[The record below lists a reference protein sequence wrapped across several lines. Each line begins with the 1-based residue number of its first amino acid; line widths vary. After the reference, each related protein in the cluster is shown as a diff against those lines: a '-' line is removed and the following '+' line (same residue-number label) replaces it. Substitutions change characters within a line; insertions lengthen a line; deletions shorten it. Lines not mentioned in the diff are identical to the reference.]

1 MATIARIAKANTV
14 FIASTMLPKRT
25 WQRKSGSFLLRGYE
39 MTKTMNK
46 LKVLIPSSNPR
57 KYAGQGMV
65 EFALALPIL
74 LLVVYGLLETGRL
87 LFIYSS
93 TVTAARQAVRYGST
107 IGTNDSGIPFYRDC
121 SGINDAAN
129 RVGFI
134 NSFNDINITYDRGP
148 GGTNGV
154 AIPGVNPD
162 PTVDTCSSM
171 NDNTLQNG
179 DRIKVQVSAEWAPI
193 ISVSRLIPSFQ
204 SFTITSAAE
213 RTILTSVE
221 INVPLDSSGGTWGGQ
236 TGTLTLN
243 VTKSSNTYSQAGEV
257 ITYTY
262 TLTNS
267 SNLYSTNGPFSITD
281 NRVSVNCSG
290 AANSL
295 APGTSTTCTGTLTI
309 TQTDLDAGTIFH
321 SAVANG
327 SGVTSNPVDVTLTAS
342 QLASLTL
349 EKTVDPTIASV
360 AGSTVTYTYKLI
372 NSGNVTL
379 QSPYTV
385 TDNRIPSN
393 QINCSG
399 ASSTIAPGAFIQ
411 CTASYVITA
420 ADVSA
425 GSVTNTAT
433 ATAVFNSTQVTSNT
447 ATAKVETSLL
457 TLSVFASPIN
467 VSTLNQKI
475 TYSYILKN
483 NSNSTTISGPY
494 AIVDNRSPVNLSCPN
509 SSIAPGGTITCT
521 GDYFVTQADL
531 DAGSI
536 TNQAYATAS
545 GGTMTSGLK
554 SSTVTVTQNAAISLS
569 INPPSPLPV
578 IVAGTVINYNYVIT
592 NTGNITLSSPFLVN
606 EFNLGVIP
614 SCPSTPTLAP
624 SGTITCTLAYTV
636 KASDVSK
643 NIITSVA
650 IAYAKAGTQ
659 EIASTQVSKTIV
671 IANGARLGLSIKSAP
686 VNFQSANTPLA
697 ITFTLQNTGSVT
709 LSAPYSVSANA
720 FLGAITCSNSPA
732 TLASGDE
739 TTCTASYN
747 TTDSDLNAGGVT
759 ITATATAKNGA
770 SNLSSSSVNLSIPS
784 IFQCFVYHR
793 LLTTPA
799 PSITFPRTNQL
810 QMNVINDSAT
820 AATINL
826 QSITLKNWGNSS
838 PGGQSIT
845 SISFGGIQI
854 YAGNASNATFTTSA
868 PFSNPA
874 TLAPGQTKALI
885 FTFSKNYKDTGN
897 EVVEISFVQSSCP
910 KLVSSDN
917 TQVK

>member
-1 MATIARIAKANTV
+1 
-14 FIASTMLPKRT
+14 
-25 WQRKSGSFLLRGYE
+25 

-179 DRIKVQVSAEWAPI
+179 DRIKVQVSAEWSPI

-204 SFTITSAAE
+204 SFTITSEAE

-243 VTKSSNTYSQAGEV
+243 VTRSSNTYSQAGEV

-267 SNLYSTNGPFSITD
+267 STLYSTNGPFSIMD

-295 APGTSTTCTGTLTI
+295 APGASTTCTGTLTI
-309 TQTDLDAGTIFH
+309 AQADLDAGTISH
-321 SAVANG
+321 TAVANG
-327 SGVTSNPVDVTLTAS
+327 SGVTSNSVSLTLTAS

-349 EKTVDPTIASV
+349 EKTVDPTIATV

-385 TDNRIPSN
+385 TDNIIPSN

-399 ASSTIAPGAFIQ
+399 ATSTIAPGAYVQ

-467 VSTLNQKI
+467 VATLNQKI
-475 TYSYILKN
+475 TYNYILKN
-483 NSNSTTISGPY
+483 NSSINTINGPY

-509 SSIAPGGTITCT
+509 GSIAPGGTITCT

-536 TNQAYATAS
+536 TNQAYATAA

-554 SSTVTVTQNAAISLS
+554 SSTVTVTQNATITLA
-569 INPPSPLPV
+569 INPPSPLPT
-578 IVAGTVINYNYVIT
+578 IAAGTVINYNYVIS

-614 SCPSTPTLAP
+614 TCPSTTTLAP
-624 SGTITCTLAYTV
+624 SATITCTLAYTV
-636 KASDVSK
+636 KASDINK
-643 NIITSVA
+643 NIITNVA
-650 IAYAKAGTQ
+650 IAYAKAGVQ
-659 EIASTQVSKTIV
+659 EISSTQTTKTIV
-671 IANGARLGLSIKSAP
+671 ITSGPRLGLSIISTP
-686 VNFQSANTPLA
+686 DNFKTTSTPLS
-697 ITFTLQNTGSVT
+697 IKFNLQNTGSTT
-709 LSAPYSVSANA
+709 LSGPFSVSANA
-720 FLGAITCSNSPA
+720 FLGAITCSGAPA
-732 TLASGDE
+732 TLASGESFDCNPVSY
-739 TTCTASYN
+739 TPTAA
-747 TTDSDLNAGGVT
+747 DLATGYIT
-759 ITATATAKNGA
+759 ITATGTGSNGG
-770 SNLSSSSVNLSIPS
+770 SPINDSESLVIPS
-784 IFQCFVYHR
+784 NFVCNTSHG
-793 LLTTPA
+793 TGGTKGV
-799 PSITFPRTNQL
+799 SFPRTNQ
-810 QMNVINDSAT
+810 MSVD
-820 AATINL
+820 
-826 QSITLKNWGNSS
+826 ITNA
-838 PGGQSIT
+838 IT
-845 SISFGGIQI
+845 SSDTIKIKSIKLENWNFNSNPQQYLVSISLGGFQI
-854 YAGNASNATFTTSA
+854 YSGSSANRVSPLTISA
-868 PFSNPA
+868 PFSGSV
-874 TLAPGQTKALI
+874 TLAPGETKTLL
-885 FTFSKNYKDTGN
+885 FTFNKNYSKTNN
-897 EVVEISFVQSSCP
+897 ELITITFAESGCSPLIVG
-910 KLVSSDN
+910 D
-917 TQVK
+917 